1 MRVLPPVVRVRALR
15 AKPLSAVVVLSAV
28 ALTLTACSSS
38 DPSSDGGPDSTKGS
52 SQKLVE
58 ISPTT
63 GKAMP
68 NGRPDHPVFI
78 VKVEN
83 TEGGQPQYGLNK
95 ADMVMEELVEGGL
108 TRLAAFYYSNLP
120 TKVGHVRSM
129 RASDIGIASPVGGQ
143 IVASGGAAGTY
154 KRVKKA
160 GITIFSE
167 DYGAPGFSSDPAKV
181 RPYNRLVNLQTI
193 AKKAK
198 DTQIFGPYL
207 TWTPPNSK
215 TTPTPTPS
223 GSATPVAPKTAKS
236 VDVGF
241 SNSTHTRWAFSGHT
255 WHRTNGHAAAGQ
267 DFDPTT
273 LIVMFCKVGDAG
285 YLDPAGNPVPET
297 DLKGT
302 GRAVLF
308 DGKKEIDATWSKSTF
323 KSTISFSAKDGSP
336 VTINPGHVFIE
347 LVPKDGG
354 SLSTG

>member
-1 MRVLPPVVRVRALR
+1 VLCA
-15 AKPLSAVVVLSAV
+15 A

-38 DPSSDGGPDSTKGS
+38 DPAVSDGGPDSTKGS

-63 GKAMP
+63 GKTLP
-68 NGRPDHPVFI
+68 HGRPDHPVFI

-83 TEGGQPQYGLNK
+83 TEGGQPQYGLNQ
-95 ADMVMEELVEGGL
+95 ADMVVEELVEGGL
-108 TRLAAFYYSNLP
+108 TRLAAFYYAHLP

-154 KRVKKA
+154 KRVKNA

-167 DYGAPGFSSDPAKV
+167 DHGAPGFSSDPAKV
-181 RPYNRLVNLQTI
+181 RPYNRLVNLKTI

-198 DTQIFGPYL
+198 ATRIYGPYL
-207 TWTPPNSK
+207 SWTPPGTK
-215 TTPTPTPS
+215 ATPTPS
-223 GSATPVAPKTAKS
+223 DSAAPKPRTTAHAN
-236 VDVGF
+236 VVF
-241 SNSTHTRWAFSGHT
+241 SGSTHTQWAYSGHT

-267 DFDPTT
+267 DFKADT
-273 LIVMFCKVGDAG
+273 LIVMFCRVGDAG

-302 GRAVLF
+302 GRAVVF
-308 DGKKEIDATWSKSTF
+308 DGKKVIEATWSKGGF
-323 KSTISFSAKDGSP
+323 HSTISFKAKDGSP
-336 VTINPGHVFIE
+336 VTIDPGHVFLE
-347 LVPKDGG
+347 LVPKSGG
-354 SLSTG
+354 SLKIG